1 MRIALT
7 RRVGFHATHY
17 LRLPE
22 LSDAEN
28 QARFGATV
36 QPHPHDYTCD
46 VTVSGGMVKGMIVD
60 LGELDAVLAER
71 IVRPLDGTSINDSV
85 PACSTHGLLPTC
97 ETIAAWCWE
106 QLVGALPRGVS
117 LERVRIAEDVS
128 LYAECTG
135 TF

>member
-17 LRLPE
+17 LRLAA

-28 QARFGATV
+28 EARFGATV
-36 QPHPHDYTCD
+36 RPHPHDYTCD
-46 VTVSGGMVKGMIVD
+46 VTVSGGMIKGMIVE
-60 LGELDAVLAER
+60 LRELDAVLAAR

-85 PACSTHGLLPTC
+85 PACAHGSLPTC
-97 ETIAAWCWE
+97 EIIAAWCWE

-117 LERVRIAEDVS
+117 LERVRIAEDAS